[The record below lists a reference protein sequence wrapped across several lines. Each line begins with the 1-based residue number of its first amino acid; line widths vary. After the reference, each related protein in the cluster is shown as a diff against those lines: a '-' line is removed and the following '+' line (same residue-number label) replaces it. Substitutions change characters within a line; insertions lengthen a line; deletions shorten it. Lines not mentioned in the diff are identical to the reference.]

1 MEDSQTNFSF
11 LPGYDFSRF
20 HSGCHDFSKIL
31 LVSYVD
37 GFIFQMLTKYIRTIY
52 SFSNDLPLLSKRFAL
67 RGHVQGVRFVGPLVR
82 NDKEVAHAILNYFN
96 ETGWVDLLVV
106 RGSSLVAKKDKRA
119 KREGR

>member
-1 MEDSQTNFSF
+1 M
-11 LPGYDFSRF
+11 
-20 HSGCHDFSKIL
+20 
-31 LVSYVD
+31 SYVD

-82 NDKEVAHAILNYFN
+82 NDKGVAHAILNYFN

>member
-1 MEDSQTNFSF
+1 M
-11 LPGYDFSRF
+11 
-20 HSGCHDFSKIL
+20 
-31 LVSYVD
+31 SYAD

-52 SFSNDLPLLSKRFAL
+52 SFSNDLPLLSKRFAF
-67 RGHVQGVRFVGPLVR
+67 RDHVQGVRFVGPLVR